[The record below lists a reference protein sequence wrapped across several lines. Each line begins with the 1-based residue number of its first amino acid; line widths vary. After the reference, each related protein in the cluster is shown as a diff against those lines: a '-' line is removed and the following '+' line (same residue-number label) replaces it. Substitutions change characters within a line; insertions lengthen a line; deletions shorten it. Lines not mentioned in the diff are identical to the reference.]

1 MKNRFLLLL
10 AAAAASGAPAR
21 LALAPTQ
28 AISKSAV
35 RDELMA
41 VHDAWDAARTGFDG
55 AAFERMLAPD
65 FWVQI
70 GPQKMTREQFIAL
83 ISQRQ
88 PGALLKRFE
97 SDILTLTRSGDAWEA
112 VVEEK
117 LEVELTGPDGKA
129 QTGYSLWI
137 TKDRFRKDGERWL
150 VLSSEAV
157 GTESWGGGAT
167 PPFDDW
173 SS

>member
-28 AISKSAV
+28 ATSKSAV

>member
-10 AAAAASGAPAR
+10 AAAAASVAPA
-21 LALAPTQ
+21 LTPPQ
-28 AISKSAV
+28 ARSQATAV

-70 GPQKMTREQFIAL
+70 GPQKMTREQFIAV

-88 PGALLKRFE
+88 PGARLTRFE
-97 SDILTLTRSGDAWEA
+97 SDILTLTKSGDAWEA

-117 LEVELTGPDGKA
+117 LEVELTGPDGKP